1 MVVWHPGVCLACPY
15 AVRPFNRSLPS
26 WKPTVVIPSSPGS
39 FHQQVFMGCPDK
51 SDLDPPYLPSIGGSP
66 VKPKPHVPTD
76 NTLHGLPDP
85 CLPSAPPSTVQ
96 SLSHCHLTQSSMC
109 CSFV

>member
-1 MVVWHPGVCLACPY
+1 MVVWHPGVCLACPS
-15 AVRPFNRSLPS
+15 AVRPFNRSLPA

-76 NTLHGLPDP
+76 NTLHGLLLFHQPQH
-85 CLPSAPPSTVQ
+85 LISTSWTKNA
-96 SLSHCHLTQSSMC
+96 SLYLDHP
-109 CSFV
+109 V